1 MLRLAR
7 RRVMADAK
15 PVAESKVKSK
25 AGAGRWMSGSKWAAL
40 GMFLAMLPIPLAWC
54 VANSWGAFNYVENK
68 LLDVRFRFRGPID
81 APVKLR
87 YVDLDTRA
95 FQMIGQQ
102 PWDRGEFGTAARALL
117 EAGGAKAVAFDVVFS
132 AVTYSRLVD
141 ERRAGAGNVG
151 LARVIRDHPAAVVL
165 AAQYSQGAAHT
176 VEGRLRQFPY
186 LRLGFEDR
194 LNNDVPEMPQDPLV
208 RPAWGRVG
216 LIDYDAQYGGDE
228 IPRWVPLFAHTIGPT
243 VRHIS
248 LELAMIELGV
258 GTAEVEIL
266 ADRIDLTNTQRELV
280 RSIPLTERQ
289 LVEVN
294 WFSPWID
301 ERRNPRD
308 SLADVLIE
316 ARDLAAEDAETRA
329 AAAAWFERF
338 RDAIVLIGP
347 TDPLLQDLAPTPFET
362 EPQPKVGLH
371 GNLVKTLLSG
381 LHVKRVAEREQN
393 LLVLLLT
400 LPVMFFWL
408 SGGVRSLRSKLTA
421 VLLMVVYG
429 WLSLVLFRDHH
440 WVLPMAA
447 PLGSALSASFVALIW
462 QVVREEKQKG
472 RIKGMFGTYLAPQVV
487 EQMIE
492 SGRDPEL
499 GGHDAEITAYF
510 SDIQSFSSFSEVL
523 TSSQLGEL
531 LNEYLTACTDIV
543 QAEGGTLDKYIGD
556 AVVAMF
562 GAPLQAEDHAYRA
575 CVASLRVQ
583 QTLGELRVKW
593 AGEGGRWP
601 ALVPEMRTR
610 IGLNTGVCMIGNMGS
625 RTRFNYTMMG
635 DNVNLAARME
645 SGAKSWGAFTMVS
658 GATREA
664 CEKHGGAR
672 IVFRPLGRIVVKG
685 RSQPVSIHEIVGL
698 KEDVSEKTQR
708 CLVEFAAGLKCF
720 YARDW
725 AGAAARFAAAEEL
738 EPWRPGRDP
747 GVKGNP
753 SLVYQEIVAEMA
765 ANPPSADW
773 DGTYVM
779 TEK

>member
-1 MLRLAR
+1 M
-7 RRVMADAK
+7 M
-15 PVAESKVKSK
+15 
-25 AGAGRWMSGSKWAAL
+25 
-40 GMFLAMLPIPLAWC
+40 GMFLALLPIPLAWC
-54 VANSWGAFNYVENK
+54 WGNGKGTFNYLENK
-68 LLDVRFRFRGPID
+68 LLDVRYRFRGPVD

-95 FQMIGQQ
+95 LQEIGQV
-102 PWDRGEFGTAARALL
+102 PWDRGVFGTAARAVL
-117 EAGGAKAVAFDVVFS
+117 EAGGARAVGFDFVFS
-132 AVTYSRLVD
+132 SVTYSRLVD
-141 ERRAGAGNVG
+141 ERRANAGTTA
-151 LARVIRDHPAAVVL
+151 LARVVRDHPAKVVL
-165 AAQYSQGAAHT
+165 AAQYSLGVTYT
-176 VEGRLRQFPY
+176 VEEQARRFPY

-194 LNNDVPEMPQDPLV
+194 LNNDLPEMPQDPLV
-208 RPAWGRVG
+208 RPNWGRVG
-216 LIDYDAQYGGDE
+216 LIDVDVWFGGDE
-228 IPRWVPLFAHTIGPT
+228 VPRWVPLFAHTIGPT
-243 VRHIS
+243 INHMAI
-248 LELAMIELGV
+248 ELALIELGL
-258 GTAEVEIL
+258 GPAAVEIL
-266 ADRIDLTNTQRELV
+266 ADRIELLDTDRKVV

-301 ERRNPRD
+301 EARNPRD
-308 SLADVLIE
+308 SMADVLLY
-316 ARDLAAEDAETRA
+316 ASDLQGEDAAARA
-329 AAAAWFERF
+329 AAAVWFERF

-347 TDPLLQDLAPTPFET
+347 TDPLLQDLAPTPFEPD
-362 EPQPKVGLH
+362 PQPKVGVH
-371 GNLVKTLLSG
+371 GNMVKTILTEKYLRR
-381 LHVKRVAEREQN
+381 LEVRDQN
-393 LLVLLLT
+393 YLVLLLT
-400 LPVMFFWL
+400 LPVVFLWL
-408 SGGVRSLRSKLTA
+408 RGGVRSLPQKVAA
-421 VLLMVVYG
+421 VLLIAAYG
-429 WLSLVLFRDHH
+429 WLSLVLFRDHN
-440 WVLPMAA
+440 WVLPMVA
-447 PLGSALSASFVALIW
+447 PLGSALSASFAALIW

-523 TSSQLGEL
+523 KSSQLGDL

-562 GAPLQAEDHAYRA
+562 GAPLPAEDHAYRA

-583 QTLGELRVKW
+583 QKLGELRAKW
-593 AGEGGRWP
+593 AGEGERWP
-601 ALVPEMRTR
+601 SLVPQMRTR

-658 GATREA
+658 GATRES
-664 CEKHGGAR
+664 CEKHGGDR
-672 IVFRPLGRIVVKG
+672 IVFRTLGRIVVKG

-698 KEDVSEKTQR
+698 KEDVSETTRR
-708 CLVEFAAGLKCF
+708 CLAEFAAGLECF

-725 AGAAARFAAAEEL
+725 VGAAARFVAAEEL

-753 SLVYQEIVAEMA
+753 SLVYQEIVAEMV
-765 ANPPSADW
+765 ANPPPEDW